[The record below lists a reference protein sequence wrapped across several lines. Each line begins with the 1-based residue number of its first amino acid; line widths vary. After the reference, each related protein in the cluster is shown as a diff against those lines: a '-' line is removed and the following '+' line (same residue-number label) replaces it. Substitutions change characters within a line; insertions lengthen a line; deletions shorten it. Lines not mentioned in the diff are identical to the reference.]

1 MTGAML
7 VPNMSMGCE
16 WGTSVAMTK
25 PQPAKWRGSFV
36 RRRTFLATSG
46 GGRRMQSPL
55 VRVSPGFIISIVVAI
70 LALQNLL
77 LWRFLNVV
85 PGWIYA
91 IAFLLIAF
99 AAWSIKRTR
108 LPLAWAVLEADQR
121 TLPWRR
127 FLLLALVAV
136 VVFILGGEGRFFYA
150 SPDWQVRDSVLRDL
164 MVYSW
169 PFAYGFDGHVELLR
183 APLGM
188 YLLPAMVG
196 KALGPMG
203 ADLTLLIQNS
213 LLLTLIFGLASL
225 LFTTSRAR
233 KRALLI
239 VIFFSGMDVV
249 GQWLQWRVNGYP
261 FPDHIEQWG
270 ITQYSSHITQ
280 AFWVPMH
287 ALSGW
292 FGAVLFLLWR
302 ERRISLGQM
311 YTPVPLLML
320 MSPLGVMG
328 TLPFAAYAGVVTL
341 WKRELQANDVL
352 LSAISTLL
360 TLPAILY
367 LGAGSGEVGLHLM
380 ALPPLPYLLFE
391 LLEVIPFV
399 AGAMLIG
406 HPSAGERATLF
417 LVAAC
422 LLLMPF
428 VQLGEGTDFTMRAS
442 IPALAILAV
451 QVSKAFDRAAADRS
465 FRRPAAIM
473 AVMLLAGSVT
483 GFVEIARAL
492 ANKPSPR
499 VHCNMATSIYQVAY
513 LRQTSSRATYFA
525 AMDAVP
531 AIIRPR
537 PSTILTHE
545 NARCWDRP
553 WQVRRFDAK

>member
-1 MTGAML
+1 MTRLQPTNGTGAFARHESSL
-7 VPNMSMGCE
+7 EKGDAE
-16 WGTSVAMTK
+16 GLLT
-25 PQPAKWRGSFV
+25 
-36 RRRTFLATSG
+36 
-46 GGRRMQSPL
+46 SPL
-55 VRVSPGFIISIVVAI
+55 TRIGPWRIGPGFMLSVVIGI
-70 LALQNLL
+70 LALQNVL

-85 PGWIYA
+85 PGWLYA
-91 IAFLLIAF
+91 IAIPLFGMV
-99 AAWSIKRTR
+99 AWSMTRTELVR
-108 LPLAWAVLEADQR
+108 SHADLGADQAPCWGR
-121 TLPWRR
+121 M
-127 FLLLALVAV
+127 FFLALVALTI
-136 VVFILGGEGRFFYA
+136 FILGGEGRFFYA

-164 MVYSW
+164 MVYPW
-169 PFAYGFDGHVELLR
+169 PFAYSFDSHVELLR

-188 YLLPAMVG
+188 YLYPAVAG
-196 KALGPMG
+196 KVLGATA
-203 ADLTLLIQNS
+203 ADLALLIQNS
-213 LLLTLIFGLASL
+213 LLLTLILGLGSM

-239 VIFFSGMDVV
+239 VIFFSGMDVI

-292 FGAVLFLLWR
+292 MGAVLFLLWR
-302 ERRISLGQM
+302 EKRISLGQM
-311 YTPVPLLML
+311 YAPVPLLML

-328 TLPFAAYAGVVTL
+328 TLPFAAYAGIVTL
-341 WKRELQANDVL
+341 WKRELRTNDVL
-352 LSAISTLL
+352 LPAITTLL

-380 ALPPLPYLLFE
+380 ALPPVPYVLFE
-391 LLEVIPFV
+391 LLEVVPFI
-399 AGAMLIG
+399 AGAILIG
-406 HPSAGERATLF
+406 HPSVGERATLL

-451 QVSKAFDRAAADRS
+451 QVSRAFDRAATDRT

-473 AVMLLAGSVT
+473 AVMLAMGSVT
-483 GFVEIARAL
+483 GMFEIARAL
-492 ANKPSPR
+492 TNKPSPR

-513 LRQTSSRATYFA
+513 LRPTSSRATYFA
-525 AMDAVP
+525 ALDAVP
-531 AIIRPR
+531 AIIRPH
-537 PSTILTHE
+537 PTTILSHE
-545 NARCWDRP
+545 IARCWDRP
-553 WQVRRFDAK
+553 WKISRFDEK